1 MRTEFEFY
9 SPIRIVTGIGESQK
23 LDKWVKHFQ
32 ASLVLVIADGVVA
45 KTDAFLDMIRSM
57 KEQGIAFEVF
67 SDTIPEP
74 PMELIDGLAAQVREK
89 TYDLIIAVG
98 GGSPMDTAKAVC
110 MLKYNEGRIKDYLFG
125 GTKTP
130 VHPSVPLICIPT
142 TAGSG
147 SEVSCASV
155 IEDTEDHIKLSC
167 THPNLYAKV
176 AILDPLMQKGMPA
189 MVTAGTGMDAMT
201 HAIESYTSK
210 NSSVFTEM
218 YARKAIEIKK
228 MHPEVDLAVGF
239 HPENA
244 NETTDE
250 GLNALEEL
258 LKTGQFCVL
267 GEIGLDYYWVSDNK
281 EKQKELF
288 MKQIDLANKYD
299 LPISIHMRDATQD
312 TYQILKEHPCHRAGI
327 MHCYSSSY
335 EMAVEFMKLGYYISL
350 GGPVTFKNSVTPKEV
365 AAKVP
370 LDRLLTETDCP
381 YMTPVPFR
389 GKRNEPMY
397 VTYTADTIAELR
409 NISKE
414 ELKGAVMENYKRLI
428 HQN

>member
-167 THPNLYAKV
+167 THPNLYAKI

-218 YARKAIEIKK
+218 YARKAIEIIAK
-228 MHPEVDLAVGF
+228 HLPIAVKE
-239 HPENA
+239 PENLESRMMMAQASTLAAITMA
-244 NETTDE
+244 NGGLGAVHGISQSMGGVAHTPHGITNAILLPKVMKYNYKGDVEKFADIARLLGVDTKAMTTE
-250 GLNALEEL
+250 EAARTAGVRIAALNQELNIPDNITSLKVTRDMFPEIVKGTMNYRLLWMNPIEFTEELAYKILEE
-258 LKTGQFCVL
+258 
-267 GEIGLDYYWVSDNK
+267 
-281 EKQKELF
+281 
-288 MKQIDLANKYD
+288 
-299 LPISIHMRDATQD
+299 
-312 TYQILKEHPCHRAGI
+312 
-327 MHCYSSSY
+327 
-335 EMAVEFMKLGYYISL
+335 SL
-350 GGPVTFKNSVTPKEV
+350 
-365 AAKVP
+365 
-370 LDRLLTETDCP
+370 
-381 YMTPVPFR
+381 
-389 GKRNEPMY
+389 
-397 VTYTADTIAELR
+397 
-409 NISKE
+409 
-414 ELKGAVMENYKRLI
+414 
-428 HQN
+428 